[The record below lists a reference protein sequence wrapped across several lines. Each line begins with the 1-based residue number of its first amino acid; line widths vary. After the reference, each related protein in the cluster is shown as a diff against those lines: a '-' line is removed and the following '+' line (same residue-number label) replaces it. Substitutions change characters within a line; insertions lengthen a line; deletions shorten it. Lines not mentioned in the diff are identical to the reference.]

1 MSHFDIHCTF
11 MTAVKYGGSFYKALG
26 GAGLLADTANRE
38 RLLAAFPEMEATYG
52 PQTAMHRY
60 VRYEVLA

>member
-1 MSHFDIHCTF
+1 

-38 RLLAAFPEMEATYG
+38 RLLEAFPEMEATYG
-52 PQTAMHRY
+52 PQTAMHQY